1 MFSGDI
7 NMRAKKK
14 FFPVA
19 PPAENILC
27 TALSLSTNVSNNSS
41 PSKKLTKTQKADK
54 AFKLLEGSISPDF
67 LSFIKKQVALSLKK
81 KKGRRYDDYF
91 KAWALSLYHISGKAY
106 RFLAKLLN
114 LPSKAS
120 LTKMISRF
128 ASNVGYSEKSLFVL
142 RQRIDAMP
150 ESAKVCTLVM
160 DEMSLKSNLFY
171 DESGDTIIGFQDLG
185 EGKQSN
191 LIANSALVFMARGIV
206 ESWKQPVSYYLV
218 NEACN
223 SDSLK
228 DLVEENIL
236 QLESM
241 GLKVVGTVSDQ
252 GSNFLSFY
260 DTMGVSAD
268 KPYFEMHG
276 KNIFPFL
283 IHHIC

>member
-1 MFSGDI
+1 MQVFGDAGESGEAISDEGNSI
-7 NMRAKKK
+7 NKSSQTDPSLSQNTPRKRKLRKLIKKK
-14 FFPVA
+14 RLQ
-19 PPAENILC
+19 I
-27 TALSLSTNVSNNSS
+27 TSLSTNVSNNSS

-81 KKGRRYDDYF
+81 KKGRRYDDSF

-252 GSNFLSFY
+252 GSNFF
-260 DTMGVSAD
+260 
-268 KPYFEMHG
+268 K
-276 KNIFPFL
+276 FL
-283 IHHIC
+283 